1 MHESREGFISVVPLA
16 IMKNIVLASRSPRRK
31 ELMQF
36 LGVPFRVIPS
46 DFPEEDVGRDDFDDP
61 REYVATLATGKA
73 LTIAPQFPDALIIGV
88 DTIVFLN
95 GQYFGKPSDLHDARR
110 ILCALRGKHHQVFT
124 GLYIEDTLTH
134 EHSLEVV
141 ESLVTFFPFSDET
154 LDAYISTSESLGK
167 AGAYAIQG
175 GAKKLVR
182 SVEGSLSSVV
192 GLPLRELADMLE
204 RFNVRIDVDVD
215 KIIEEHFTHKQ

>member
-1 MHESREGFISVVPLA
+1 
-16 IMKNIVLASRSPRRK
+16 
-31 ELMQF
+31 MQF
-36 LGVPFRVIPS
+36 LGLPFRVVSS
-46 DFPEEDVGRDDFDDP
+46 DFPEENVEKNDFDDP
-61 REYVATLATGKA
+61 REYVATLAVGKA
-73 LTIAPQFPDALIIGV
+73 LTVSQQFPDALIIGV

-95 GQYFGKPSDLHDARR
+95 GQYFGKPSDLHDASR
-110 ILCALRGKHHQVFT
+110 ILSALRGKRHQVFT

-134 EHSLEVV
+134 EHCLEVV
-141 ESLVTFFPFSDET
+141 ESFVTFFPFSDEE
-154 LDAYISTSESLGK
+154 LNAYVGTSESLGK

-175 GAKKLVR
+175 GAKKLAC

-204 RFNVRIDVDVD
+204 RFDVRIDVNVD